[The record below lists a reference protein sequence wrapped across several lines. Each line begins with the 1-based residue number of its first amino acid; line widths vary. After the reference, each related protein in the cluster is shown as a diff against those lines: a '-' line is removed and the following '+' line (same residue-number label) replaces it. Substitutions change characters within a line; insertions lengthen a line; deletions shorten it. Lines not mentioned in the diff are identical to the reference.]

1 MKKFDK
7 SWAAAAL
14 LVLVAA
20 MLCAL
25 APASKA
31 QGFGTISGTVLDI
44 SGKPWPGLTIEV
56 VSEQGAK
63 QDVVTDADGK
73 YRFANLR
80 PGVYTLTITKFPPP
94 NDKQQPYQGGQLRVT
109 SGEDQKADMNFKD
122 IVAKQGAAAQEQ
134 VKKQTEEKQKF
145 AAMKT
150 HFDAGATLLAQEK
163 QTRDDLAKA
172 PTDQRDAL
180 KQKLTDLSNQA
191 ATEFQAAQQAASEK
205 DPNRALIWGN
215 LGQAYDMANRN
226 EEAAQAYQQAITLK
240 PDDASYYNNL
250 GNVLARENK
259 IDDARAAYGKS
270 AELDPAHA
278 AMAWRN
284 FGITL
289 FNAGRMKEAIEPLQ
303 KATQADPK
311 SAQTWYLL
319 GASLVGSIDTAK
331 DCKTTGGKMDCKIPD
346 GTVEAYQKAVE
357 LDPKGPYGTQAS
369 EGLEGLKAM
378 SSGIDT
384 RVNAKKKS

>member
-7 SWAAAAL
+7 SWVAAGL
-14 LVLVAA
+14 LVAA
-20 MLCAL
+20 MICAL
-25 APASKA
+25 TPGAKA
-31 QGFGTISGTVLDI
+31 QGFGSISGTILDI
-44 SGKPWPGLTIEV
+44 SGKPWPGLTVEA

-73 YRFANLR
+73 YHISNLR
-80 PGVYTLTITKFPPP
+80 AGTYTLTITKFPPP
-94 NDKQQPYQGGQLRVT
+94 NDKQPPYQAGQLRVT

-122 IVAKQGAAAQEQ
+122 ILAKQGAAAQEQ
-134 VKKQTEEKQKF
+134 VKKQSEEKAKF
-145 AAMKT
+145 ESMKT
-150 HFDAGATLLAQEK
+150 HFNAGAALLAQEK
-163 QTRDDLAKA
+163 QAKDDLTKA
-172 PTDQRDAL
+172 PADQKDAL
-180 KQKLTDLSNQA
+180 KQHLTDLSNQA
-191 ATEFQAAQQAASEK
+191 ATEFQEAQKAAGEK
-205 DPNRALIWGN
+205 DPNQALIWGN
-215 LGQAYDMANRN
+215 LGQVYDLANRN

-240 PDDASYYNNL
+240 PDDATYYNNL
-250 GNVLARENK
+250 GNVLAKQQDKLDE
-259 IDDARAAYGKS
+259 ARAAYTKS
-270 AELDPAHA
+270 AELDPTHA

-289 FNAGRMKEAIEPLQ
+289 FNAGRMKEAVEPLQ

-311 SAQTWYLL
+311 SAQAWYLL

-357 LDPKGPYGTQAS
+357 LDPKGPYGTQAT

-378 SSGIDT
+378 SSGIDIK
-384 RVNAKKKS
+384 VNAKKKS

>member
-1 MKKFDK
+1 MRILEK
-7 SWAAAAL
+7 SWATAAL
-14 LVLVAA
+14 FVLA
-20 MLCAL
+20 MIGAL
-25 APASKA
+25 AAGVKA
-31 QGFGTISGTVLDI
+31 QGFGSISGTILDI
-44 SGKPWPGLTIEV
+44 SGKPWVGLTVEA
-56 VSEQGAK
+56 VSEQGSK
-63 QDVVTDADGK
+63 QDAVTDADGK
-73 YRFANLR
+73 YHLANLR
-80 PGVYTLTITKFPPP
+80 PGSYTLTVIKFPPP
-94 NDKQQPYQGGQLRVT
+94 NDKQPPYQAGQLRVT

-134 VKKQTEEKQKF
+134 MKKQSEEKAKF
-145 AAMKT
+145 ENMKT
-150 HFDAGATLLAQEK
+150 HFNAGAALLAQEK
-163 QTRDDLAKA
+163 QAHDDLSKA
-172 PTDQRDAL
+172 PADQRDAL
-180 KQKLTDLSNQA
+180 KQKVTDLSNQA
-191 ATEFQAAQQAASEK
+191 VTEFQAAQQAAGEK
-205 DPNRALIWGN
+205 DPNKALIWGN
-215 LGQAYDMANRN
+215 LGQAYDLANRN

-240 PDDASYYNNL
+240 PDDATYYNNL
-250 GNVLARENK
+250 GNVLAKQDK
-259 IDDARAAYGKS
+259 IDDARTAYTKS
-270 AELDPAHA
+270 AELDPTHA

-289 FNAGRMKEAIEPLQ
+289 FNAGRMKEAVEPLQ

-311 SAQTWYLL
+311 SAQAWYLL

-357 LDPKGPYGTQAS
+357 LDPKGPYGTQAT

>member
-1 MKKFDK
+1 MKKFEK
-7 SWAAAAL
+7 SWAAAL
-14 LVLVAA
+14 LMAA
-20 MLCAL
+20 MVCAL
-25 APASKA
+25 APVAKA

-44 SGKPWPGLTIEV
+44 SGKPWPGLNVEV
-56 VSEQGAK
+56 VSDQGAK
-63 QDVVTDADGK
+63 QDVVTDPDGK

-94 NDKQQPYQGGQLRVT
+94 NDKQPPYQGGQLRVT

-134 VKKQTEEKQKF
+134 VKKQSEEKQKF
-145 AAMKT
+145 ENMKT
-150 HFDAGATLLAQEK
+150 HFNAGTALLAQEK
-163 QTRDDLAKA
+163 QARDDLAKA
-172 PTDQRDAL
+172 PADQRDAL

-191 ATEFQAAQQAASEK
+191 ATEFQAAQQAAGEK

-215 LGQAYDMANRN
+215 LGQSYDLANRN
-226 EEAAQAYQQAITLK
+226 DEAAQAYQQAINIK

-250 GNVLARENK
+250 GNVLAKENK
-259 IDDARAAYGKS
+259 IDDARAAYAKS
-270 AELDPAHA
+270 AELDPTHA

-289 FNAGRMKEAIEPLQ
+289 FNAGRMKEAVEPLQ

-311 SAQTWYLL
+311 SAQAWYLL
-319 GASLVGSIDTAK
+319 GASLVGSIDTTK

-346 GTVEAYQKAVE
+346 GTVEAYQKAAE
-357 LDPKGPYGTQAS
+357 LDPKGPYGTQAT
-369 EGLEGLKAM
+369 EGLEALKAM

-384 RVNAKKKS
+384 KVNAKKKS